1 MKKGWTSQ
9 NHHNELG
16 MAKIR
21 VEVKERLYTHAK
33 TLLLLQLGDTVQVYN
48 QTVSKP
54 MRKSWT

>member
-33 TLLLLQLGDTVQVYN
+33 TLLLLQVGDTVQV
-48 QTVSKP
+48 
-54 MRKSWT
+54 